1 MIWTSS
7 LSIILFLCILQS
19 NHSEIMVESGREY
32 VLQWPGHAAYV
43 TERFSGLLARQALVD
58 VTLLCE
64 EQKLRVHK
72 LVLASCSLYFEVCI
86 LSFKFITCFKI
97 PNNISWQLILAQYL
111 SNIYKEKMYCFTLTG
126 DPIRK
131 LLRCKQFFLT

>member
-1 MIWTSS
+1 M
-7 LSIILFLCILQS
+7 
-19 NHSEIMVESGREY
+19 IMVESGREY

-72 LVLASCSLYFEVCI
+72 LVLASCSLYFEVCV
-86 LSFKFITCFKI
+86 
-97 PNNISWQLILAQYL
+97 
-111 SNIYKEKMYCFTLTG
+111 
-126 DPIRK
+126 
-131 LLRCKQFFLT
+131 